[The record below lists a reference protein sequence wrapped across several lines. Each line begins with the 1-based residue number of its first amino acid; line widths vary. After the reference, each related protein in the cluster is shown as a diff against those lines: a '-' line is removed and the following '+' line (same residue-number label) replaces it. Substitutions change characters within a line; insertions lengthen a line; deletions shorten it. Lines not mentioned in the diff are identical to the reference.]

1 MSVTTPHDRPPL
13 HAVPDRDGPAEDFG
27 RTPPNDQAAEQ
38 AVIGAL
44 MLDARIIEDVVD
56 TLQGADFYRPAHELI
71 YDAATHLWATGQ
83 PVDAVT
89 VTTELTR
96 RGHLTRAGGA
106 TYLHTCISAVPSAAN
121 ASYYA
126 GIVAA
131 KAALRRILDAGT
143 QLTQLAY
150 ASTGDPDDVAT
161 VLDQAAAKITEIRPA
176 STTTVDTWA
185 PVDIR
190 AVLAG
195 DLTGPAATLLTRRD
209 DKHLLYPAAVHSVS
223 GEPGSGK
230 TWVAL
235 VAAAQQ
241 ITLGRDV
248 GMLDFEDRPQT
259 IADRLMSL
267 GITGD
272 QLVTHL
278 RYIRPDVAITPT
290 TRDQLAT
297 TLAGCSLV
305 IIDGITEAMTLH
317 GLSLMDN
324 EDVARWLALIPR
336 HIADLG
342 PSVLQIDH
350 VVKNSDNRGRYAIGG
365 QHKLAGITGVAYKMV
380 TTRSF
385 GKGAKGLAKLV
396 VDKDKHGDVGPNGIT
411 AADLH
416 LDATNP
422 DGTLYAWLDTP
433 GTDIAEDGHFR
444 PTILMARVSKQLLVA
459 PGASLN
465 DIKKAVRGK
474 NEAIADAVT
483 ALVLEG
489 YVRTEEG
496 ARGGSRHYLE
506 KAFEEDD

>member
-13 HAVPDRDGPAEDFG
+13 HAVPDQDAQDLG

-56 TLQGADFYRPAHELI
+56 TLQGSDFYRPAHELI

-89 VTTELTR
+89 VTTELTG
-96 RGHLTRAGGA
+96 RGQLGRAGGA

-121 ASYYA
+121 AGYYA

-161 VLDQAAAKITEIRPA
+161 VLDQAAAKITEIRPTRTA
-176 STTTVDTWA
+176 TVDTWA

-195 DLTGPAATLLTRRD
+195 NLTGPAATLLTRRD

-272 QLVTHL
+272 QLITHL

-290 TRDQLAT
+290 TRDTLGT

-433 GTDIAEDGHFR
+433 GTDIGEDGHFR
-444 PTILMARVSKQLLVA
+444 PTRLMDRVSRFLEKSDGSSRTAVE
-459 PGASLN
+459 
-465 DIKKAVRGK
+465 KAVTGK
-474 NEAIADAVT
+474 ATAVRAAID
-483 ALVLEG
+483 ALVIEG
-489 YVRTEEG
+489 HVRTQDG
-496 ARGGSRHYLE
+496 PRGTVFCHLE
-506 KAFEEDD
+506 KPFREDDDE